1 MREIKEEKEET
12 FGQWLGELAVE
23 VGDWVGERL
32 RHPRIPP
39 EVEAV
44 GGFMLVGI
52 VASIVLTILISP
64 WWLLVTLPGGML
76 LFLHG
81 VWRDDI

>member
-1 MREIKEEKEET
+1 MREIKENKEET
-12 FGQWLGELAVE
+12 FWQWLNKLAVE
-23 VGDWVGERL
+23 VGDWAGEPS

-44 GGFMLVGI
+44 GGFMLVGV
-52 VASIVLTILISP
+52 VASVALAILLSP
-64 WWLLVTLPGGML
+64 WWLIVTIPGGAL

>member
-1 MREIKEEKEET
+1 MEDKEET
-12 FGQWLGELAVE
+12 FGQWLGELVRE
-23 VGDWVGERL
+23 L
-32 RHPRIPP
+32 RISP

-52 VASIVLTILISP
+52 VASIVLSVLLSP
-64 WWLLVTLPGGML
+64 WWLLVTLPGGVL

-81 VWRDDI
+81 VWREDI